1 MDLQDIKQ
9 TEIWELYEKGR
20 NYHRRV
26 GIYTDTDRNYRMY
39 NGNQWEGAKLGDV
52 EPVQKNFIKPIVKYK
67 VSVIHDNLYS
77 VVYSSQNY
85 ENRQFQ
91 QEAGRYC
98 DLLNGYIS
106 RLWEKDKMDFKGRRI
121 TKDAAINDEGVMY
134 VNFDRENMTPVHEII
149 KKNDIYYGN
158 ENDDDIQSQPY
169 ILIRKRMPVSNAI
182 DFALSEGMSKDK
194 ISLIIGDNDTFEE
207 SGEAAKIEIDDMAT
221 IVYKMYKQN
230 GTVHYSIATRLV
242 DIVDDVDTGLSLYPI
257 AHFVWEEKEGSA
269 RGEGEV
275 RYLIPNQLEV
285 NRTEVRRV
293 LTVKYQAYPQKIVD
307 VNKVS
312 NPQALNTVGG
322 TIRTNGSA
330 TVDDVHKIVGTIPP
344 AQMSPDV
351 KQLQE
356 DLIQVTRELAGAGD
370 TATGQVN
377 PESASG
383 RAILAVQQ
391 ASQAPMTEQKES
403 YKNFIEDIARIDLE
417 YLIVYSEDGVNMEET
432 VTDPMSGEEYVQ
444 MVNVPQTVLEQLKAV
459 VKIDITP
466 KGVYDRFA
474 MEQTMEN
481 FLMNGFFNPQ
491 RVAEFEAYV
500 KALPDDCVAPK
511 QDLLEGIEN
520 IKETQQRIAEI
531 NAQAQL
537 IHQRAEQFLME
548 DPDGQAS
555 QIADAQMMMQQQMMQ
570 QQIPGEAEV
579 IAEEE
584 ALPEV
589 EEKEMFGNCFL
600 NGNGCFLYDQNI

>member
-1 MDLQDIKQ
+1 MDQ
-9 TEIWELYEKGR
+9 TEIKETSIWELYEKGR

-26 GIYTDTDRNYRMY
+26 GIYDDTDKNYRFY

-67 VSVIHDNLYS
+67 VSVIHDNLYA
-77 VVYSSQNY
+77 VHYSSQNY
-85 ENRQFQ
+85 ENRAFQ
-91 QEAGRYC
+91 KEAERYC
-98 DLLNGYIS
+98 DLLNGYIH
-106 RLWEKDKMDFKGRRI
+106 RLWEKDKMDFKGRRV
-121 TKDAAINDEGVMY
+121 TKDAAINDEGIIY
-134 VNFDRENMTPVHEII
+134 INFDRENMMPVHEIV

-169 ILIRKRMPVSNAI
+169 ILIRKRMPVANAVE
-182 DFALSEGMSKDK
+182 FAIAEGMSESKVEAV
-194 ISLIIGDNDTFEE
+194 IIGDNDNFEE
-207 SGEAAKIEIDDMAT
+207 SGDAAKDELDDMVT
-221 IVYKMYKQN
+221 IVYKMYKDN
-230 GTVHYSIATRLV
+230 GTVHYSIATRWA
-242 DIVDDVDTGLSLYPI
+242 DIAEDVDTGLSLYPV
-257 AHFVWEEKEGSA
+257 AHFLWEEKEGSA

-275 RYLIPNQLEV
+275 RYLIPNQIEV

-293 LTVKYQAYPQKIVD
+293 LAVKYQAFPQKIVD
-307 VNKVS
+307 ETKIS

-322 TIRTNGSA
+322 IIKTHGQ
-330 TVDDVHKIVGTIPP
+330 TVDDVHKVVGTIQP

-351 KQLQE
+351 KELQE
-356 DLIQVTRELAGAGD
+356 SLIMVTRELAGAGD

-403 YKNFIEDIARIDLE
+403 YKNFIEDIAKIDLE
-417 YLIVYSEDGVNMEET
+417 YLVVYSEDGVNMEET
-432 VTDPMSGEEYVQ
+432 VTDPMTGEEYVQ
-444 MVNVPQTVLEQLKAV
+444 MVNVPQSVLQQLQAV
-459 VKIDITP
+459 AKIDVTP
-466 KGVYDRFA
+466 RGVYDRFA

-500 KALPDDCVAPK
+500 KALPDDSVAPK

-520 IKETQQRIAEI
+520 IKETQMRIAQI

-537 IHQRAEQFLME
+537 MQQRAQQFLME

-555 QIADAQMMMQQQMMQ
+555 QIADAQMALQSQMS
-570 QQIPGEAEV
+570 PEDEV
-579 IAEEE
+579 MAEEE
-584 ALPEV
+584 AID
-589 EEKEMFGNCFL
+589 
-600 NGNGCFLYDQNI
+600 NGIQ